1 MIRIVD
7 YGMANL
13 RSVQKAFET
22 VGVSAKI
29 SGNPDELRDADLL
42 VLPGVGAFDR
52 AVENLRERHLW
63 SVIRDRLHRH
73 EPFLGICLG
82 LQLLFEGSEE
92 GSRDGFGFFEGTCR
106 RFRDVQ
112 PVPHMG
118 WNQVHWDT
126 VEDVHTPEPDQPQ
139 FYYFVHSYFPD
150 PADPDVVAGR
160 TDYGGDF
167 CCAAR
172 SEDVFGVQ
180 FHPEKSQYAGLNLLN
195 NILTSLGFSTDE
207 TSSGAKTS

>member
-22 VGVSAKI
+22 VGVPAEI
-29 SGNPDELRDADLL
+29 SGNPEELRDVDLL

-52 AVENLRERHLW
+52 AVENLREQNLW
-63 SVIRDRLHRH
+63 SVIRDRLERE

-106 RFRDVQ
+106 RFENVQ

-118 WNQVHWDT
+118 WNQVRWNNM
-126 VEDVHTPEPDQPQ
+126 EDVHTPGPDQPQ
-139 FYYFVHSYFPD
+139 FYYFVHSYYPD
-150 PADPDVVAGR
+150 PNDSTVVAGW
-160 TDYGGDF
+160 TDYGEEF
-167 CCAAR
+167 CAAAR
-172 SEDVFGVQ
+172 SGNVFGVQ
-180 FHPEKSQYAGLNLLN
+180 FHPEKSQYAGLNLLQ
-195 NILTSLGFSTDE
+195 NILTSLGFSTGDVSMGE
-207 TSSGAKTS
+207 TR